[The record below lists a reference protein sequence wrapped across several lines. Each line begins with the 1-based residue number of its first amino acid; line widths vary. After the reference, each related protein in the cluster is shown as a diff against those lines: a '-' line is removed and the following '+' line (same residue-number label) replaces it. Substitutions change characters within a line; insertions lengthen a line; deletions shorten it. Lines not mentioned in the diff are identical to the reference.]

1 MPLEFQ
7 IDQKHRLVRVRAHGV
22 MKMEDLWNY
31 QAEVWSGQNMT
42 GYDELVDMSDV
53 TKIDSPSS
61 DRIRALAELA
71 AKADKPG
78 PPSRLAI
85 IAPSPL
91 TFGMGRMYE
100 GYRDG
105 VPGSTKQ
112 VGVFRTRA
120 EALEFLAR
128 PKAAEPRK

>member
-1 MPLEFQ
+1 MPLDYQ

-22 MKMEDLWNY
+22 MNLEDLWKY
-31 QAEVWSGQNMT
+31 QEEVWAGQDMT
-42 GYDELVDMSDV
+42 GYDELVDMSAV

-61 DRIRALAELA
+61 DRMRALAELA
-71 AKADKPG
+71 AKADKRG

-91 TFGMGRMYE
+91 TFGMARMYE
-100 GYRDG
+100 GYRGG

-128 PKAAEPRK
+128 PKPAERRK